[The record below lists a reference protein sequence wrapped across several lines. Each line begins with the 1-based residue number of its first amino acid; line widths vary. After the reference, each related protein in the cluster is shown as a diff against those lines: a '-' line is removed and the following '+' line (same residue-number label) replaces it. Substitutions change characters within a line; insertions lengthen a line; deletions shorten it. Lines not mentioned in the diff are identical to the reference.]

1 MRTISIVKIDALVY
15 VLTLNLVLGS
25 GDWDHS
31 PISGDGHAHLSVS
44 AVVLEA
50 VLQHTLVLLQQ
61 VVPALVGGR
70 RGAVV
75 ARGDRR
81 GGGVV

>member
-1 MRTISIVKIDALVY
+1 MCPDLGNDLPSSGIKATTTKALY
-15 VLTLNLVLGS
+15 LVPT
-25 GDWDHS
+25 D
-31 PISGDGHAHLSVS
+31 LSVS

-50 VLQHTLVLLQQ
+50 VLQHALVLLHQ

-75 ARGDRR
+75 AGGDRR
-81 GGGVV
+81 GGGGV